1 MITTINYAPSYL
13 QGVYN
18 PIIWSVTSDEIAQP
32 NFSYVF
38 DVYINNYNTYV
49 VRLKVKPN
57 PAGAGMIDISQI
69 CQSYLT
75 NDIIPETTIDTSL
88 YSFIFADNLNSSLKV
103 YVKCGEE
110 YGGVLYN
117 GLGGIGNP
125 GYYLYARTIQ
135 YHFSIP
141 VHVWNSSLEFRFQQD
156 GMSNGILGS
165 GGYGILPSRGK
176 SYDWGDAIAYSD
188 LAYPLNY
195 APLKQKVY
203 YNDMNVLSYIN
214 WTQYPNNLDDS
225 YIAFMVLSY
234 YDKYDNPIVTNL
246 PIEVS
251 AMTGF
256 AQKFMCSDVVTSQLD
271 PEYYIL
277 HAQCRLVS
285 LIDMINVYTGSGYT
299 MSEGEY
305 IEVQMYNHASGNGC
319 QENIP
324 ITQVSRFT
332 MLEDCDTLYTR
343 VRLSWLNDLGGRD
356 YMNFTAFMEKDTTT
370 TNENYYQETMNWS
383 ELSPVPTYVTIPGY
397 SLQTKGGDVIY
408 NKQAMTS
415 WTLNTDWLTQDEV
428 NLLEGLQKSSNVIA
442 YFNDSAYNVA
452 VPYSVRIGQTSY
464 KTKNIKQVKLVQG
477 EFEIFLNQNQ
487 KIN

>member
-38 DVYINNYNTYV
+38 DVYINSTFQI
-49 VRLKVKPN
+49 RLKVKPN
-57 PAGAGMIDISQI
+57 PSGAGMIDISQI
-69 CQSYLT
+69 CQANLK
-75 NDIIPETTIDTSL
+75 NNIIPETTIDTSL
-88 YSFIFADNLNSSLKV
+88 YSFIFADNLNSCLKTFV
-103 YVKCGEE
+103 ICGEE

-117 GLGGIGNP
+117 GTGGVGNP
-125 GYYLYARTIQ
+125 NYYLYARTIQ
-135 YHFSIP
+135 NHFSIP
-141 VHVWNSSLEFRFQQD
+141 VHVWNSGLEFRLQQD

-176 SYDWGDAIAYSD
+176 SYDWGDAVAYSD

-251 AMTGF
+251 AQWGY
-256 AQKFMCSDVVTSQLD
+256 AQKVTCSDVVTSQLD

-285 LIDMINVYTGSGYT
+285 LLDIININTGGSYI

-305 IEVQMYNHASGNGC
+305 IEVQMFNHANGNGC
-319 QENIP
+319 LPDIP

-370 TNENYYQETMNWS
+370 TNDNYYQETMNWS
-383 ELSPVPTYVTIPGY
+383 ELSPVPTYVSIPSY
-397 SLQTKGGDVIY
+397 TLQTKGGDVIY

-442 YFNDSAYNVA
+442 YFNDSSYNVA

-477 EFEIFLNQNQ
+477 EFEIFLNQTQ

>member
-13 QGVYN
+13 QGTYN

-38 DVYINNYNTYV
+38 DVYINSTFQI
-49 VRLKVKPN
+49 RLKVKPN
-57 PAGAGMIDISQI
+57 PAGAGMVDISQI
-69 CQSYLT
+69 CQAYLK
-75 NDIIPETTIDTSL
+75 NDIIPETTIDTTL
-88 YSFIFADNLNSSLKV
+88 YSFIFADNTNSSLHLYLKV
-103 YVKCGEE
+103 GEE
-110 YGGVLYN
+110 YGGVLYDGN
-117 GLGGIGNP
+117 GTAGEP
-125 GYYLYARTIQ
+125 GYELWARTLQ
-135 YHFSIP
+135 NHFDIP
-141 VHVWNSSLEFRFQQD
+141 VHVWNSSLEFRLQQD

-165 GGYGILPSRGK
+165 GGYGLLPSRNK
-176 SYDWGDAIAYSD
+176 TYDWGDALNNQI

-195 APLKQKVY
+195 APLHQKAY

-234 YDKYDNPIVTNL
+234 YDQYGNPIVTNL

-251 AMTGF
+251 ASSGF
-256 AQKFMCSDVVTSQLD
+256 AQKSNCLDVITTQLA
-271 PEYYIL
+271 PEFDIL
-277 HAQCRLVS
+277 HAQCRLAS
-285 LIDMINVYTGSGYT
+285 LIEMINIYTGGSYV
-299 MSEGEY
+299 MSAGEY
-305 IEVQMYNHASGNGC
+305 IEVQMYNHSAFSSC
-319 QENIP
+319 AEYQP
-324 ITQVSRFT
+324 LTQISRFT

-356 YMNFTAFMEKDTTT
+356 YMNFTAFMEKDTST
-370 TNENYYQETMNWS
+370 TNDNYYQETMNWS
-383 ELSPVPTYVTIPGY
+383 ELSPVPTYVSIPAY
-397 SLQTKGGDVIY
+397 TLQTKGGEVIY

-477 EFEIFLNQNQ
+477 EFEIFLNQTQ